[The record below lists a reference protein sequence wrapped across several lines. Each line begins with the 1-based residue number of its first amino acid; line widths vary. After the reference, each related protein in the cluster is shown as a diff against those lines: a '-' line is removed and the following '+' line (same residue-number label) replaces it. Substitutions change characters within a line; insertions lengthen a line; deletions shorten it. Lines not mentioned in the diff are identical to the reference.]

1 MIDKD
6 TISRHELIGLDTQ
19 VVESSNLELVGL
31 NGRVINETKSMV
43 TINTKKGKKMIPKL
57 TSHLKF
63 FVGSESFLVKGS
75 SITKRPFERIGAKSW
90 PEI

>member
-75 SITKRPFERIGAKSW
+75 SITKRPFERIGAKS
-90 PEI
+90 

>member
-75 SITKRPFERIGAKSW
+75 SIAKRPFERIGAKS
-90 PEI
+90 